1 MKKAKILKELLL
13 AIAIATFF
21 FFPFMSPALAD
32 GAFCC
37 PTDKISTEEDVCVAF
52 WEPLGTIMAITN
64 DTSSVYT
71 KVQVGKS
78 WTEGG
83 EVIEEIGD
91 PIMLLPEQSIPVLFD
106 KDKEVIQVL
115 MAESSNPSA
124 AVLSVN
130 CLTP

>member
-13 AIAIATFF
+13 GIAIATFF

-32 GAFCC
+32 GVFCC
-37 PTDKISTEEDVCVAF
+37 PTDKISADEEICAAF
-52 WEPLGTIMAITN
+52 WEPVGTIMAITN
-64 DTSSVYT
+64 DTSNVYT
-71 KVQVGKS
+71 KVQIGKS
-78 WTEGG
+78 WTEDG
-83 EVIEEIGD
+83 EDIEEISD
-91 PIMLLPEQSIPVLFD
+91 PIMILPEQSIPVLFD

-115 MAESSNPSA
+115 MAETSNPSA